1 MTRNTIPNDGF
12 TAVAQYVWRHPI
24 RIVSTVY
31 SLVDCIWHNQE
42 IQWIRIVIYIF
53 IGIFERSS
61 DFCCLMLS
69 PHFRIEI
76 TSKSVIE
83 QDGSDTSTIQ
93 LMHTQ
98 NVRIELKKGS
108 QKPRAHFFL
117 IQNSFLSVLNNTF
130 SKLKI

>member
-1 MTRNTIPNDGF
+1 
-12 TAVAQYVWRHPI
+12 
-24 RIVSTVY
+24 
-31 SLVDCIWHNQE
+31 
-42 IQWIRIVIYIF
+42 
-53 IGIFERSS
+53 
-61 DFCCLMLS
+61 MLS

-117 IQNSFLSVLNNTF
+117 IQKQLSIRFEQHFLQT
-130 SKLKI
+130 

>member
-1 MTRNTIPNDGF
+1 
-12 TAVAQYVWRHPI
+12 
-24 RIVSTVY
+24 
-31 SLVDCIWHNQE
+31 
-42 IQWIRIVIYIF
+42 
-53 IGIFERSS
+53 
-61 DFCCLMLS
+61 MLS

-108 QKPRAHFFL
+108 QNLVHT
-117 IQNSFLSVLNNTF
+117 SS
-130 SKLKI
+130 